1 MTVKDYNKLVFQV
14 TGWRGAYPLIVAMR
28 VGDYYELRR
37 DGVPRYLGNA
47 RNWPG
52 WTEDTVPVDSVPVAG
67 SATYYGG
74 CERRAGPSARAGVG
88 LPGGLGVDATLSL
101 SFTHSA
107 GFVLAHDVG
116 TRSVFRDVDS
126 VRRSILDSARRGW
139 WQAHWILVTEVIAA
153 EFATLAVAT
162 KRRSQIDLH
171 ANAAIP
177 ADIAGVTIAKPSLG
191 WTSSGWRGSGY
202 SSICQSGTPL
212 YHCLRLRRRPF
223 GGDWR
228 SELLD
233 DADQAELFTG
243 DPFEPDT

>member
-1 MTVKDYNKLVFQV
+1 MTAKDYNKLVFQV

-67 SATYYGG
+67 SSTYYGG
-74 CERRAGPSARAGVG
+74 CERRTGPSARAGVG

-139 WQAHWILVTEVIAA
+139 WQANWILVTEVIAT

-177 ADIAGVTIAKPSLG
+177 ADISGVTIAKPSLG
-191 WTSSGWRGSGY
+191 WTIVGLAR
-202 SSICQSGTPL
+202 QRVQLDLPVRHAPL
-212 YHCLRLRRRPF
+212 PLPPAAQAPF
-223 GGDWR
+223 GGWR

-233 DADQAELFTG
+233 EADQAELFTD